1 MRAYL
6 ALGANLGD
14 RAATLA
20 SVPAALLGRS
30 IFVTNASR
38 VFETTPVG
46 GPDDQPDYLNQV
58 LEIQTMCSPREVLDA
73 CRAVEFAHGRERDR
87 RGEPKNEPR
96 TLDIDFLAI
105 DGGETID
112 DHDLIVPH
120 PRLHERAF
128 VLVPLAEIAPDLE
141 IPGHGTV
148 TALLVGLNDTDGVRP
163 VQP

>member
-6 ALGANLGD
+6 ALGSNLGD

-20 SVPAALLGRS
+20 SVPAALHGRS
-30 IFVTNASR
+30 IFVTDASR

-58 LEIQTMCSPREVLDA
+58 LEIQTMCSPREVFDA
-73 CRAVEFAHGRERDR
+73 CRAIEFANGRERDR
-87 RGEPKNEPR
+87 RGEQRNLPR

-105 DGGETID
+105 EGGVTVD
-112 DHDLIVPH
+112 DYDLTVPH
-120 PRLHERAF
+120 PRLHQRAF
-128 VLVPLAEIAPDLE
+128 VLVPLAEVAPDLE

-148 TALLVGLNDTDGVRP
+148 TALLVALDSTDGIRP
-163 VQP
+163 TA

>member
-20 SVPAALLGRS
+20 SVPAALHGRS

-38 VFETTPVG
+38 VFETASVG
-46 GPDDQPDYLNQV
+46 GPAGQPEYLNQV
-58 LEIQTMCSPREVLDA
+58 IEVQTMCSPLEVLDA
-73 CRAVEFAHGRERDR
+73 CRSIEFAHGRARDR
-87 RGEPKNEPR
+87 RGEERNLPR

-105 DGGETID
+105 EGGVTVD
-112 DHDLIVPH
+112 DHDLTVPH

-148 TALLVGLNDTDGVRP
+148 TALLVALGDTSGVRP
-163 VQP
+163 A

>member
-20 SVPAALLGRS
+20 SVPAALRGRS

-46 GPDDQPDYLNQV
+46 GPDQPNYLNQV
-58 LEIQTMCSPREVLDA
+58 LEIQTMCSPREIFDA
-73 CRAVEFAHGRERDR
+73 CRAVEFAHGRPRDR
-87 RGEPKNEPR
+87 RDEPKNEPR

-105 DGGETID
+105 DDGQTVDEP
-112 DHDLIVPH
+112 DLTVPH

-128 VLVPLAEIAPDLE
+128 VLVPLAEVAPDLE
-141 IPGHGTV
+141 IPGRGTV
-148 TALLVGLNDTDGVRP
+148 TALLVALDDTSGVRP
-163 VQP
+163 AS